1 MVYMSSTHENVI
13 INVEPDIN
21 YITFQR
27 PDGVYVTIYPSHHR
41 NCVEMEYSNHPNA
54 RPTLIS
60 LDSLAPF
67 LARNP
72 HIAAHVAN
80 MPAITLV
87 QPA

>member
-1 MVYMSSTHENVI
+1 MSTYSNTITNI
-13 INVEPDIN
+13 EPIVN

-41 NCVEMEYSNHPNA
+41 NCVEFEYSNHPNA

-60 LDSLAPF
+60 LASLKPF

-72 HIAAHVAN
+72 HIAAHIAN
-80 MPAITLV
+80 MPNVALV
-87 QPA
+87 S